1 MVLLE
6 GVKGWLSE
14 FKCLYS
20 PELPKA
26 CSRLHVGWS
35 LPPPSSLKLNVDAA
49 VDTFSRLIGIGA
61 IIRDVIGGVVAALF
75 TGYMGHFGAFLAEC
89 VAVREGLKFARKEG
103 HKVNLVECDSL
114 NIITAIH
121 SRCSL
126 GVESSIINDNDIVV
140 NFSWLDNVSC
150 YHVPRTGNKAAHSLA
165 RFALCSMS
173 TMV

>member
-1 MVLLE
+1 MPSSRDVL
-6 GVKGWLSE
+6 G
-14 FKCLYS
+14 FKPFL
-20 PELPKA
+20 
-26 CSRLHVGWS
+26 GWS
-35 LPPPSSLKLNVDAA
+35 LPPPGSLKLNVDAA
-49 VDTFSRLIGIGA
+49 VDTFSRLIRIGA
-61 IIRDVIGGVVAALF
+61 IIRDGIGGVVAALF
-75 TGYMGHFGAFLAEC
+75 TSYMSRFGAFLAEC
-89 VAVREGLKFARKEG
+89 MAVREGLKFAREEG
-103 HKVNLVECDSL
+103 HMVNLVECDSL

-126 GVESSIINDNDIVV
+126 GLESSIINDIVV